1 MQEAKRILVIDD
13 ERTTGELIRSTL
25 QPEGF
30 EVTTASNATE
40 ALKIL
45 GKESFN
51 AVVLDLIL
59 PDMNG
64 ILLFRQIRKHN
75 PRLARRVLFLIGID
89 FDQETIQKISCLSA
103 GCLTKPLDRSKLLAG
118 VLRAANGGIEIR
130 TP

>member
-1 MQEAKRILVIDD
+1 MQEAKRILVIDE
-13 ERTTGELIRSTL
+13 ERTTGELFRSTIE
-25 QPEGF
+25 PEGF
-30 EVTTASNATE
+30 GVTTASSARE
-40 ALKIL
+40 ALRIL
-45 GKESFN
+45 REESFD
-51 AVVLDLIL
+51 AVILDLIL

-64 ILLFRQIRKHN
+64 ILLFRQIKKHD

-103 GCLTKPLDRSKLLAG
+103 GCFTKPLDRSKLLAG

>member
-25 QPEGF
+25 RPEGF

-64 ILLFRQIRKHN
+64 ILLFRQIKKHN

-89 FDQETIQKISCLSA
+89 FDQETIQKISCLGA
-103 GCLTKPLDRSKLLAG
+103 GCLTKPLDRSELLTG
-118 VLRAANGGIEIR
+118 VLRAANGSFGI
-130 TP
+130 

>member
-1 MQEAKRILVIDD
+1 MQEAKRILVIDE
-13 ERTTGELIRSTL
+13 ERTTGELFRSTL

-51 AVVLDLIL
+51 AVFLDLIL

-64 ILLFRQIRKHN
+64 ILLFRQIKKHH

-103 GCLTKPLDRSKLLAG
+103 GCFTKPLDRSKLLTG
-118 VLRAANGGIEIR
+118 VLRAAKGGIESQ